1 MFRADDRKPDG
12 HVGKLQLSEGKH
24 PVPLNTKHCK
34 YVKASPTQGTVSGD
48 GDSEEVTKVK

>member
-1 MFRADDRKPDG
+1 MIDRKPDG